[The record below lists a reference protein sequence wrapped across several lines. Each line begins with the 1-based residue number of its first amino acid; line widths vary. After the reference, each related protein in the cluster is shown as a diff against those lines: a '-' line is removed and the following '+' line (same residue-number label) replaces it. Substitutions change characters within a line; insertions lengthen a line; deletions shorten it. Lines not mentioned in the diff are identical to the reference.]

1 MNKLYILKFII
12 ITIVLIFIILNLYH
26 ICSNKFKK
34 DEDTYEKYVDDAEIE
49 RLGSLSE
56 RNRNV
61 SQNITD
67 TLNNIQDTANNTSI
81 YSQLDNLRKR
91 AQDLYNEILGDSNKC
106 RNAYDDKL
114 GTIAAGYD
122 VQRNLK
128 CTDNAT
134 DITDKYNAYS
144 FEECANICSSDNNCS
159 SFSFDF
165 TNGEIE
171 EGRCR
176 LSSSC
181 HKDNLTTEQ
190 DANTNV
196 YVKKDY
202 DKIFNYKGLKNKV
215 CNSVCFQDGD
225 KSSFNTETIEKCAE
239 NCYYDDE
246 CIAFE
251 YEFPENKNEDGKC
264 TIRTKC
270 NENTHVKDYDTYT
283 CFYDE
288 MNSAAYR
295 SPELEN
301 DELLNI
307 SINSS
312 NEHSLIDL
320 YKNKCKEKCDE
331 DDGKSGRDNCKG
343 FNLDIDEENKIVTC
357 NLYNNLSYD
366 DNDSSQRKEIC
377 QKPLNIRKK
386 QLYSKVEDGTI
397 QDRGQGDCDGLC
409 ESLVTDE
416 IGYVKFYKKS
426 DANKYDYIIFT
437 NTYNITKNKEFNL
450 ADYEFIEVKFGW
462 KAIFKG
468 NETTSGRQVV
478 HNYQNP
484 GGADMNE
491 LTETNTKLDTDYDM
505 FTRIAITNEYRK
517 NRKFIDAIELVK
529 VPDECLVKY
538 DVCKIDDTTNL
549 HKKKLVQINGNPLST
564 ENLGTSGI
572 GSSCI
577 SSSVEREKVC
587 NSLIYLYE
595 DGSRNL
601 VFNDCSPGSN
611 CELSGSNTMLY
622 NELKNKPYCNGMT
635 HKKDTNDIAILPTS
649 ISHRDR
655 GSGDYVATKTF
666 DTLFDE
672 KYGTNVTYNGVYS
685 LSNQYPDLDK
695 KKACIL
701 SDHYQQPPIY
711 SYPIMVYDH
720 EYGGPKNCDA
730 QMCKIAGVVGLTD
743 IALLPNCALVTQDKN
758 APSSNTTNNSIFVGS
773 TTELQKFLKGKKED
787 GPIDV

>member
-26 ICSNKFKK
+26 ICSNKFKE

-49 RLGSLSE
+49 RLGSLSKQ
-56 RNRNV
+56 NRDV
-61 SQNITD
+61 SQDITD

-81 YSQLDNLRKR
+81 YSQLENLRKR
-91 AQDLYNEILGDSNKC
+91 AVKLYNEILGDSNKC

-134 DITDKYNAYS
+134 DIITNNPVGKS

-165 TNGEIE
+165 TNGEIN

-239 NCYYDDE
+239 NCYSDDE
-246 CIAFE
+246 CLAFE
-251 YEFPENKNEDGKC
+251 YEFPEKKNEDGKC

-288 MNSAAYR
+288 MNSVPYS
-295 SPELEN
+295 SPELKN

-343 FNLDIDEENKIVTC
+343 FNLNIDEEKKIVTC

-386 QLYSKVEDGTI
+386 QLYSKVVDGTI
-397 QDRGQGDCDGLC
+397 GDRGKGDCDGLC

-416 IGYVKFYKKS
+416 IGYVKFYRES
-426 DANKYDYIIFT
+426 DANEYDYIIFT

-468 NETTSGRQVV
+468 NETSSDGQREVV

-505 FTRIAITNEYRK
+505 FTRIAITDNYK
-517 NRKFIDAIELVK
+517 KDRKFIDAIELVK

-538 DVCKIDDTTNL
+538 DVCKIDHTTGS
-549 HKKKLVQINGNPLST
+549 HTKKLVQINGNPLS
-564 ENLGTSGI
+564 EKDGINLGTSGI
-572 GSSCI
+572 DSSCI
-577 SSSVEREKVC
+577 GSSVEREKIC

-601 VFNDCSPGSN
+601 VFNHCSPGSH
-611 CELSGSNTMLY
+611 CLLSGSSTMPY

-635 HKKDTNDIAILPTS
+635 HQKNSDNTAILPIS
-649 ISHRDR
+649 ISHRES
-655 GSGDYVATKTF
+655 GSGDYVGSKTF
-666 DTLFDE
+666 NTLFDE
-672 KYGTNVTYNGVYS
+672 KYGSNVTSLYPLG

-701 SDHYQQPPIY
+701 SDN
-711 SYPIMVYDH
+711 V
-720 EYGGPKNCDA
+720 
-730 QMCKIAGVVGLTD
+730 
-743 IALLPNCALVTQDKN
+743 
-758 APSSNTTNNSIFVGS
+758 NTIINIV
-773 TTELQKFLKGKKED
+773 
-787 GPIDV
+787 

>member
-12 ITIVLIFIILNLYH
+12 ISIVLIFIILNLYH
-26 ICSNKFKK
+26 ICSNKFKE
-34 DEDTYEKYVDDAEIE
+34 DEDTYEKYVDDAERE

-56 RNRNV
+56 RNRSV
-61 SQNITD
+61 SQKITD
-67 TLNNIQDTANNTSI
+67 TLNNIQNTANNTSI
-81 YSQLDNLRKR
+81 YSQLENLRKR

-134 DITDKYNAYS
+134 DIITNNPVGKS

-165 TNGEIE
+165 TNGEID

-202 DKIFNYKGLKNKV
+202 DFIFNYKGLKNKV

-239 NCYYDDE
+239 NCYYGSNTDNA

-251 YEFPENKNEDGKC
+251 YEFPENKNEDGIC

-288 MNSAAYR
+288 MNSVPYS
-295 SPELEN
+295 SPELKN

-386 QLYSKVEDGTI
+386 QLYSKVIDGTI
-397 QDRGQGDCDGLC
+397 GDRGKGDCDGLC

-416 IGYVKFYKKS
+416 IGYVKFYRES
-426 DANKYDYIIFT
+426 DANEYDYIIFT

-491 LTETNTKLDTDYDM
+491 LTETNTKLDTDYDI
-505 FTRIAITNEYRK
+505 FTRIAITNEYRR
-517 NRKFIDAIELVK
+517 NREFIDAIELVK

-538 DVCKIDDTTNL
+538 DVCKIDDTTGL
-549 HKKKLVQINGNPLST
+549 HTKKLVQINGNPLS
-564 ENLGTSGI
+564 EIEGINLGTSGI

-577 SSSVEREKVC
+577 GSSVEREKIC

-595 DGSRNL
+595 DSPGNL

-611 CELSGSNTMLY
+611 CQLSGSDTILY
-622 NELKNKPYCNGMT
+622 NDLKNKPYCNGMT
-635 HKKDTNDIAILPTS
+635 YQKNSDDTAILPIS
-649 ISHRDR
+649 ISHRES
-655 GSGDYVATKTF
+655 GSGDYVGGKTF

-701 SDHYQQPPIY
+701 SDN
-711 SYPIMVYDH
+711 V
-720 EYGGPKNCDA
+720 
-730 QMCKIAGVVGLTD
+730 
-743 IALLPNCALVTQDKN
+743 
-758 APSSNTTNNSIFVGS
+758 NTI
-773 TTELQKFLKGKKED
+773 
-787 GPIDV
+787 I